1 MHMWWGQ
8 LNPRRYLA
16 AAIGWAV
23 FGVVSL
29 AALITANWVAN
40 DAERRALD
48 DTQDGLV
55 EFATQARD
63 ALAMR
68 IETRIAVMQATAAR
82 LFGAAPDR
90 QARRKVLLSV
100 LEQFPEFKWL
110 AVTDDQG
117 RISTEAGN
125 LALAT
130 GHAVWDPT
138 PPNAAMWRVS
148 DKRARV
154 GRDAIGVDE
163 AMRVIDLAVPL
174 ASDSAESVELL
185 QAALS
190 WGWIEGQ
197 LEKMRNALD
206 RETPTQVVLV
216 AADGNILAG
225 PPAWIGRSWDSVGDA
240 SQGGRHV
247 VGSQARLR
255 LADGVGLGWTAVVRQ
270 EADRAL
276 APVQVVRR
284 TVFLTIV
291 VAGLLSAAV
300 AVGVSLWLAR
310 RLGRLAADA
319 EQVQSGRQLALAVPA
334 GVDEVSRIGATMAQ
348 LVDHLQREKLALL
361 ELNRDLDE
369 RVAERTAR
377 IERMADEARHVAVT
391 RERLRIARDMH
402 DTLAHSLMALLT
414 QIRLVRK
421 LQPKLAAAELD
432 AELERAETVA
442 GEGLADARMAIR
454 QMRGNS
460 LHDTGLGMALDDL
473 VSRFADRSNVKARL
487 RTDVEAAAWADD
499 RADAVFRIV
508 EEALRNVERHAMATE
523 VDVALDWRGPDRSAS
538 SPDDLNSAAEVRV
551 SVTDNGCG
559 FDTALPRPQH
569 FGLLG
574 MQEQSTLIGAT
585 LSVLSSPGRG
595 TRVEL
600 ALRI

>member
-68 IETRIAVMQATAAR
+68 IETRLALMQATAAR
-82 LFGAAPDR
+82 LVGAAPDR
-90 QARRKVLLSV
+90 EGRRKVLLSV

-117 RISTEAGN
+117 RISTQAGN
-125 LALAT
+125 LALAE
-130 GHAVWDPT
+130 GHAVWDTSGFHSPLH
-138 PPNAAMWRVS
+138 RVS
-148 DKRARV
+148 DERARV
-154 GRDAIGVDE
+154 GRDANANAE
-163 AMRVIDLAVPL
+163 TTRVIDLAVPL
-174 ASDSAESVELL
+174 QSDAGDSAEVL

-225 PPAWIGRSWDSVGDA
+225 PPAWVGRGWDSVGDA
-240 SQGGRHV
+240 SEGGRHV

-270 EADRAL
+270 SADRAL

-300 AVGVSLWLAR
+300 AVAVSLWLAR

-334 GVDEVSRIGATMAQ
+334 GADEVSRIGAAMAQ
-348 LVDHLQREKLALL
+348 LVDHLQRDKSALL
-361 ELNRDLDE
+361 ALNRDLDE
-369 RVAERTAR
+369 RVVERTMR
-377 IERMADEARHVAVT
+377 IERMADAARHAAVT
-391 RERLRIARDMH
+391 RERLRMARDMH

-421 LQPKLAAAELD
+421 LHPQLAAKELD

-460 LHDTGLGMALDDL
+460 VRDTGLGLALDDL
-473 VSRFADRSNVKARL
+473 VSRFADRCNVNARL
-487 RTDVEAAAWADD
+487 KADAEAAAWADD

-508 EEALRNVERHAMATE
+508 EEALRNVERHALATE
-523 VDVALDWRGPDRSAS
+523 VDVALDWCGPGPGAAAS
-538 SPDDLNSAAEVRV
+538 DAPSWAAEVRV

-559 FDTALPRPQH
+559 FNTALPRPHH

-574 MQEQSTLIGAT
+574 MQEQSTLIGAS
-585 LSVLSSPGRG
+585 LRVVSRPGKG

-600 ALRI
+600 ALGV

>member
-1 MHMWWGQ
+1 MWWGQ

-68 IETRIAVMQATAAR
+68 IETRIALMQATAAR
-82 LFGAAPDR
+82 FVGASPEPEV
-90 QARRKVLLSV
+90 RRKVLLSV

-110 AVTDDQG
+110 AVTDGQG
-117 RISTEAGN
+117 SISTQAGN

-130 GHAVWDPT
+130 GHAVWGPSET
-138 PPNAAMWRVS
+138 FNAMQRVS

-154 GRDAIGVDE
+154 GHDGNSSTA

-174 ASDSAESVELL
+174 PSDAADSAEVL

-197 LEKMRNALD
+197 LEKMSSALD
-206 RETPTQVVLV
+206 RATPTQVVLV

-225 PPAWIGRSWDSVGDA
+225 PPAWLGRSWESVGDA
-240 SQGGRHV
+240 SEGGRHV

-270 EADRAL
+270 AADRAL

-300 AVGVSLWLAR
+300 AVAVTLWLAR

-319 EQVQSGRQLALAVPA
+319 EEVQSGRQLALAVPA
-334 GVDEVSRIGATMAQ
+334 GADEVSRIGATMAQ
-348 LVDHLQREKLALL
+348 LVDRLQRDKSALL
-361 ELNRDLDE
+361 ALNRDLDE
-369 RVAERTAR
+369 RVAERTMR
-377 IERMADEARHVAVT
+377 IERMADEARHAAVT

-421 LQPKLAAAELD
+421 LHSKLAATELD

-460 LHDTGLGMALDDL
+460 VRDTGLGLALDDL
-473 VSRFADRSNVKARL
+473 VSRFADRCNVKARL
-487 RTDVEAAAWADD
+487 NADAQAAAWADD

-508 EEALRNVERHAMATE
+508 EEALRNVERHALATE
-523 VDVALDWRGPDRSAS
+523 VDVALEWCGPGHSAAA
-538 SPDDLNSAAEVRV
+538 PGDLNTAAEVRV

-559 FDTALPRPQH
+559 FDTAPPRLHH

-585 LSVLSSPGRG
+585 LSVVSRVGQG

-600 ALRI
+600 ALRV